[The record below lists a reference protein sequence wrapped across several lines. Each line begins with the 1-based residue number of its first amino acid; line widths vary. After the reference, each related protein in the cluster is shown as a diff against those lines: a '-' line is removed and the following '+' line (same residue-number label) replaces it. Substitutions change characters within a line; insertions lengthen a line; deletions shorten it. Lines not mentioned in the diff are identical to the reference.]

1 MTDDDMI
8 ATGQLNDM
16 VRGYVECAL
25 WAGQDWSL
33 VDDEDEDAPD
43 NPVPW
48 DDNYGAED
56 LSDGAMR
63 TIRDTCRDFVEYVEE
78 NIGEDALDTW
88 VSYGESWER
97 IGHDFY
103 LTRNGHG
110 AGFWDRWSDGGERE
124 TMGNGLAD
132 AARTWGESDFYVG
145 DDGKLEVE
153 G

>member
-1 MTDDDMI
+1 MEDNGQLDDMV
-8 ATGQLNDM
+8 A
-16 VRGYVECAL
+16 GYVTCAL

-33 VDDEDEDAPD
+33 VNDEDPDAPV

-48 DDNYGAED
+48 DDNYGPED
-56 LSDGAMR
+56 LSEDAWK
-63 TIRDTCRDFVEYVEE
+63 TIRDMCRDFVTYVEE
-78 NIGEDALDTW
+78 NIGPDALDTW

-110 AGFWDRWSDGGERE
+110 AGFWDRWFDGGERE

>member
-1 MTDDDMI
+1 MEDDMI

-33 VDDEDEDAPD
+33 VNDEDPDAPD

-56 LSDGAMR
+56 VSAEGMKM
-63 TIRDTCRDFVEYVEE
+63 IRDTCREFIEYVAE
-78 NIGEDALDTW
+78 NIGEDALDGW
-88 VSYGESWER
+88 VGYGESWER

-110 AGFWDRWSDGGERE
+110 AGFWDRFGGD
-124 TMGNGLAD
+124 TPAAILGDQLAD

-153 G
+153 